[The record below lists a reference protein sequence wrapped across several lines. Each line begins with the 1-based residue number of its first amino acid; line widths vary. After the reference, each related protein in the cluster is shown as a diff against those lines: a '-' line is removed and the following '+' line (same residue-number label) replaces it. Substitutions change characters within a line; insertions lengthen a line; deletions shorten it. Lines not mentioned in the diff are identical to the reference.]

1 MLALYTAT
9 RSSFHVPVVSSFGT
23 AASKSTKPIYHFIK
37 PSAMLFQCYLTHS
50 TQQVLNW
57 QIFQFHLPLAYR
69 SSRHLRKRACCG
81 CGSRTSTV
89 HESDSAE
96 VEQRGGT
103 TEATLSRKSFNYP
116 LNVLS
121 VNHTFRTI
129 VRVERDWGLFDAIY
143 CKESCG
149 FITASTASDLDCD
162 SCEMYC

>member
-1 MLALYTAT
+1 MC
-9 RSSFHVPVVSSFGT
+9 RWWVPSEPPLQNRLSRYIILL
-23 AASKSTKPIYHFIK
+23 S
-37 PSAMLFQCYLTHS
+37 
-50 TQQVLNW
+50 
-57 QIFQFHLPLAYR
+57 HLPCYFNVIWPIR
-69 SSRHLRKRACCG
+69 PNKYWTGRYSSSICPSHIDQVAILRKRACCG